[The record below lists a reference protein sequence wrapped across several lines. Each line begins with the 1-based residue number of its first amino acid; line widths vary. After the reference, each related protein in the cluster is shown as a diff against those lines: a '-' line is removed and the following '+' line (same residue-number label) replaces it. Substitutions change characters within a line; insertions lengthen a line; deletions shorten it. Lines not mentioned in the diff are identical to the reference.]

1 MKEKKL
7 NKNIY
12 DFAVNFKNKSLITP
26 NVTKGLDKP
35 GTLKTVM
42 ETYNPFEGEI

>member
-7 NKNIY
+7 KKNIY

-26 NVTKGLDKP
+26 NVMKDLD
-35 GTLKTVM
+35 KTVM
-42 ETYNPFEGEI
+42 ET